1 MEQIGVSEI
10 RELALKNKYNTD
22 WETQLCQSAWIR
34 EHSHIIAQVE
44 SKRASRTYDGEFPRG
59 WRHQMIKDCK
69 KQAEDAVIAKFIGE
83 YCRLIDGVY
92 WLICTHKMADL
103 KNLRN
108 NKKASH
114 A

>member
-1 MEQIGVSEI
+1 
-10 RELALKNKYNTD
+10 
-22 WETQLCQSAWIR
+22 
-34 EHSHIIAQVE
+34 
-44 SKRASRTYDGEFPRG
+44 
-59 WRHQMIKDCK
+59 MIKDCK